1 MKQKDFLLIAIFTFI
16 TVSAWII
23 LSIYHA
29 RVTSTISP
37 ALKEKIEPIEPR
49 FNTAVI
55 ETLKKQRKTVN
66 ILPEITA
73 PISTQTASPGGLPL

>member
-16 TVSAWII
+16 TILAWII
-23 LSIYHA
+23 LTIYHA

-49 FNTAVI
+49 FDTSTI
-55 ETLKKQRKTVN
+55 EMLKRQRKTVN
-66 ILPEITA
+66 IFPETSE
-73 PISTQTASPGGLPL
+73 PQTASPGGLNL